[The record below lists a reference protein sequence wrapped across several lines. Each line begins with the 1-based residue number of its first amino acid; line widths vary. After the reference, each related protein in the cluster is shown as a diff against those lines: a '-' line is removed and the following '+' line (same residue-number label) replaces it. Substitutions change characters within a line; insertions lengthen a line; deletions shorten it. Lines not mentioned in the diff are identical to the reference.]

1 MKEARWESKEAFKF
15 NINPHPSDDSME
27 RHSQLTL
34 RHTLTHTDANTHTH
48 TDTQLRLK
56 DIKNHIK
63 IYRYTF
69 HDILIDANINE
80 I

>member
-1 MKEARWESKEAFKF
+1 MTFSV
-15 NINPHPSDDSME
+15 DS
-27 RHSQLTL
+27 Q
-34 RHTLTHTDANTHTH
+34 TLTDTHSH
-48 TDTQLRLK
+48 TQLRLK